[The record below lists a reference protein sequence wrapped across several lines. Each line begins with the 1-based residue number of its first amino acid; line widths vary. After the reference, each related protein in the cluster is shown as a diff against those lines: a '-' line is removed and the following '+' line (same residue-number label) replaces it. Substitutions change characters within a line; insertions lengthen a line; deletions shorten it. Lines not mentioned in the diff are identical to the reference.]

1 VRPGESAA
9 VAAAASAAACAATT
23 RRQRPTGGWA
33 TVDAGRHRIRPAA
46 VGELAADVLT
56 SASVVPVQER
66 ATLHVAAADAVA
78 GAVVDAAKVAA
89 AVGSRPVPGADAV
102 PWGEDAVA
110 VVVAAVVA
118 VTAVGTDG
126 SFSDQGADLR
136 QPRRLLRLQQL
147 LQQQLAAGCA
157 GVQRR
162 AAVQGN
168 SRARAFAGSRRAR
181 SPWASLGRRGC
192 TAPARAWGGHSA
204 RGRPAGSRVLE
215 LVRRRLPAGRRRG
228 PGRGPQLA
236 AAAADA
242 FAVDVVVVVAAAAVD
257 AA

>member
-1 VRPGESAA
+1 
-9 VAAAASAAACAATT
+9 
-23 RRQRPTGGWA
+23 
-33 TVDAGRHRIRPAA
+33 
-46 VGELAADVLT
+46 
-56 SASVVPVQER
+56 
-66 ATLHVAAADAVA
+66 
-78 GAVVDAAKVAA
+78 VVDAAKVAA
-89 AVGSRPVPGADAV
+89 AVGSRPVPGADEV
-102 PWGEDAVA
+102 PWGDDA

-136 QPRRLLRLQQL
+136 QPRRLRLQQL
-147 LQQQLAAGCA
+147 LQQLAVDCA

-162 AAVQGN
+162 AAVPGN

-192 TAPARAWGGHSA
+192 IAPARAWGGHSA

-228 PGRGPQLA
+228 PGRGHQLA

-242 FAVDVVVVVAAAAVD
+242 FAVDVVVVAAAD